1 MIRTVEEQ
9 KQHITF
15 AHLRLLPRLFGAK
28 EKLLA
33 LGLLVLLLTSGAILA
48 HRVSA
53 EYSVSVPSSGGVL
66 REGVVGIPH
75 FINPLLA
82 VSDTDRDLVSL
93 LYAGLMRIESTGT
106 IVPSLAE
113 RYETSAD
120 GLTYTFVIN
129 ADARWS
135 DGNPVLADDVLF
147 TISLAKNPTYRSSV
161 RANWE
166 GVVVE
171 KIDERTVKF
180 TLAKPYAPFL
190 DNMTLGILPKH
201 VWQNIVPAE
210 FSLTMFNTRPI
221 GAGPYTLRSFNQT
234 SSGRMSSYTLE
245 ANKYYLPHEPF
256 IKTVEFYFYGSES
269 EMLAAL
275 RAKKID
281 AAGSLTAASVADLER
296 DAFKVRHA
304 TLPRVFGVF
313 LNQNVSKALADAS
326 VRKALE
332 LAIDK
337 EALVREV
344 LKGNGEIIHSPIPP
358 KTFGALNP
366 SFYEDRTYNPDKARE
381 LIAAARE
388 KNKDLTDGVSLSLTT
403 SGAPEL
409 VATARLLAEMWK
421 AVGVDV
427 TVHVFEISDFEQNVL
442 RPRKYD
448 AVLFGEIVGHDP
460 DPFAFW
466 HSSQRNDP
474 GLNIAL
480 YTNPTVDKLLEKAR
494 TTIDPDERRKT
505 YETFQELLAADN
517 PALFLYSP
525 FYLYVPSPLVH
536 NNANTYISLSADRFA
551 DMHMWYI
558 RTKSIWK
565 IFAPEQ

>member
-1 MIRTVEEQ
+1 MRTVEEQ
-9 KQHITF
+9 KQQITF
-15 AHLRLLPRLFGAK
+15 AHLRLLPRLFGVR
-28 EKLLA
+28 EKLAA
-33 LGLLVLLLTSGAILA
+33 LTLFILVLISGAILA

-53 EYSVSVPSSGGVL
+53 EYSVAVPTSGGVL

-82 VSDTDRDLVSL
+82 TSDVDRDLVSL
-93 LYAGLMRIESTGT
+93 LYAGLMRIDGAGA

-113 RYETSAD
+113 RYETSSD

-135 DGNPVLADDVLF
+135 DGEPVTADDILF

-166 GVVVE
+166 GVIVE
-171 KIDERTVKF
+171 KIDERTVQF

-190 DNMTLGILPKH
+190 ENTVLGILPKH
-201 VWQNIVPAE
+201 VWQNILPAE
-210 FSLTMFNTRPI
+210 FGLAEFNTKPV
-221 GAGPYTLRSFNQT
+221 GAGPYTLLSFHQT
-234 SSGRMSSYTLE
+234 SSGRISSYTLE
-245 ANKYYLPHEPF
+245 ANKNYLPHEPF
-256 IKTVEFYFYGSES
+256 IKTVEFYFYGSEN

-275 RAKKID
+275 RTKKID
-281 AAGSLTAASVADLER
+281 AAGSLTAASAIALEEE
-296 DAFKVRHA
+296 AYTVHHA
-304 TLPRVFGVF
+304 TLPRVFGIF
-313 LNQNVSKALADAS
+313 FNQNASKALADAN
-326 VRKALE
+326 VRSALE
-332 LAIDK
+332 LATNK
-337 EALVREV
+337 QALIAEV
-344 LKGNGEIIHSPIPP
+344 LKGNGEIIYSPIPP
-358 KTFGALNP
+358 NTFGALD
-366 SFYEDRTYNPDKARE
+366 SAFYKDRTYNPERARA
-381 LIAAARE
+381 LITSVRE
-388 KNKDLTDGVSLSLTT
+388 KNKDLKNGVSFSLTT

-409 VATARLLAEMWK
+409 VTTARLLADMWK
-421 AVGVDV
+421 AVGIDV

-480 YTNPTVDKLLEKAR
+480 YTNPSVDTLLEKAR
-494 TTIDPDERRKT
+494 TTIDPDERRHT
-505 YETFQELLAADN
+505 YEEFQKLVAADN

-525 FYLYVPSPLVH
+525 FYLYAPSPLVQ
-536 NNANTYISLSADRFA
+536 NNANTHITLSADRFA
-551 DMHMWYI
+551 DIHMWYI
-558 RTKSIWK
+558 RTKNIWK